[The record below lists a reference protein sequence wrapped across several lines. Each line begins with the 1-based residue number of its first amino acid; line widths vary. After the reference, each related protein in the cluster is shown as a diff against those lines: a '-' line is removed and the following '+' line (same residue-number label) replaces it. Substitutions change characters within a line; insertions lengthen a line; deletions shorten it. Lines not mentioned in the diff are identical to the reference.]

1 MAEPLVS
8 LAQER
13 LRAAADPEFRMGQQ
27 RFFQHEVDTWGV
39 RGPAL
44 QAIAR
49 DVYREVRSWPTA
61 RRNRLCEDFWRSG
74 KLEEGALVCYVYR
87 RFQREC
93 GRCEFK
99 LFERWLDRY
108 VNNWANCDGLASW
121 LLAASIANDPSLIAE
136 LPPWTTSGN
145 RWKRR
150 ASAVALL
157 QEGKGGRNTE
167 AIFDIAGRLM
177 TDEDDMVQ
185 KGVGGS

>member
-1 MAEPLVS
+1 MAEPLINLV
-8 LAQER
+8 QER

-61 RRNRLCEDFWRSG
+61 RRNRLCDDFWRSG

-108 VNNWANCDGLASW
+108 ANNWAICDGLASW
-121 LLAASIANDPSLIAE
+121 LLAACIANDPSLISE
-136 LPPWTTSGN
+136 LPPWTGPTTRGN
-145 RWKRR
+145 GAPPRSFCSRKVR
-150 ASAVALL
+150 A
-157 QEGKGGRNTE
+157 
-167 AIFDIAGRLM
+167 AGTRKSFSTLPRA
-177 TDEDDMVQ
+177 
-185 KGVGGS
+185 